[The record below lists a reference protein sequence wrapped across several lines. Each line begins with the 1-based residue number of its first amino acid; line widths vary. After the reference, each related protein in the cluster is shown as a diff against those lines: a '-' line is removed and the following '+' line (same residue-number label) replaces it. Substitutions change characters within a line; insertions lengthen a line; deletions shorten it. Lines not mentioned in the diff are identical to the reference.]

1 MFAQHEAV
9 RGRRFHAAASGLVGL
24 KKHIDWQRHKF
35 IANGGAMQRQSEG
48 LMYMHS
54 HTPTNFARVL
64 CVLVTRGAS
73 GGRSCIVGA
82 CMRVCALLQ
91 LQAPTADLVQ
101 RDTNDSTGTWAGG
114 EGSEGSL
121 PRALTDLMGGLMH
134 RLSGCCCRH
143 CMRVRVCVKAC
154 SRLFAACAPD
164 TRAHVCLCLCVFVC
178 ACGSRCGGLRVL
190 V

>member
-1 MFAQHEAV
+1 
-9 RGRRFHAAASGLVGL
+9 
-24 KKHIDWQRHKF
+24 
-35 IANGGAMQRQSEG
+35 MQRQSEG

-121 PRALTDLMGGLMH
+121 PAVQVRGAHRRRIKQYSGL
-134 RLSGCCCRH
+134 
-143 CMRVRVCVKAC
+143 
-154 SRLFAACAPD
+154 AP
-164 TRAHVCLCLCVFVC
+164 HGWQ
-178 ACGSRCGGLRVL
+178 CGWWGKDFT
-190 V
+190 